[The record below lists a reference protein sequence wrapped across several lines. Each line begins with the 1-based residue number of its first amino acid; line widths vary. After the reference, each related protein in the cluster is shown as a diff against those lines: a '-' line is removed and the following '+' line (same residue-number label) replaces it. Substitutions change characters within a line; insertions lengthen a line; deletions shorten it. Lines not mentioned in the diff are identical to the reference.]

1 LAGEPFFVPDKGRAR
16 HPRVGPACVGKAA
29 QARYPSDGPA
39 GRTTGIPA
47 SPGDRYPLRRR
58 NRKRSSVMKRL
69 GSSLALLVV
78 LAACQR
84 EGSAPQPGTIAV
96 APDPTGE
103 PAEEV
108 APELKDVVETD
119 RRYIIGITYPPQ
131 ANKYPGMALELHR
144 YVEAARAEL
153 MEAVEDAPAD
163 GSAGPYEL
171 SLVFD
176 TVADAPRVFAIAA
189 SGYSY
194 TGGAHGS
201 PLVARFVW
209 LPEQQ
214 RVLRIDDLVS
224 QPAGWRELSSQVREQ
239 LHAALSQRV
248 DGDELDPDERS
259 RVVRSAGR
267 MIEQGT
273 APEAEN
279 FSQFEPVLGGDGRIV
294 ALRFVFPPYQVGP
307 YSDGEQRAEV
317 PAAVLLPYV
326 PEEYRPL
333 FADG

>member
-1 LAGEPFFVPDKGRAR
+1 MQRF
-16 HPRVGPACVGKAA
+16 
-29 QARYPSDGPA
+29 
-39 GRTTGIPA
+39 
-47 SPGDRYPLRRR
+47 
-58 NRKRSSVMKRL
+58 
-69 GSSLALLVV
+69 GSGFLLLLL

-84 EGSAPQPGTIAV
+84 EGSAPQPGV
-96 APDPTGE
+96 ADTDPTATE
-103 PAEEV
+103 HAAEDV
-108 APELKDVVETD
+108 APELEDVVETD
-119 RRYIIGITYPPQ
+119 RRYVIGITYPPQ
-131 ANKYPGMALELHR
+131 ANKYPGLALELHR
-144 YVEAARAEL
+144 YVQAARAEL

-176 TVADAPRVFAIAA
+176 TIADAPRVFAMAA

-214 RVLRIDDLVS
+214 RMLRIDDLVA
-224 QPAGWRELSSQVREQ
+224 QPAGWRELTSHVREQ

-248 DGDELDPDERS
+248 DGDERDPAERA
-259 RVVRSAGR
+259 RGMRSAGR

-273 APEAEN
+273 APDAEN
-279 FSQFEPVLGGDGRIV
+279 FAQFEPVLGGDGRIV

-317 PAAVLLPYV
+317 PASVLLPHV
-326 PEEYRPL
+326 PEEYRSL
-333 FADG
+333 FAGG

>member
-1 LAGEPFFVPDKGRAR
+1 
-16 HPRVGPACVGKAA
+16 
-29 QARYPSDGPA
+29 
-39 GRTTGIPA
+39 
-47 SPGDRYPLRRR
+47 
-58 NRKRSSVMKRL
+58 MKCL
-69 GSSLALLVV
+69 GFSLALLVL

-84 EGSAPQPGTIAV
+84 EGAAPPV
-96 APDPTGE
+96 APAIDDPAAVE
-103 PAEEV
+103 PVVEDT

-131 ANKYPGMALELHR
+131 ANKYPGLALELHR
-144 YVEAARAEL
+144 YVEAARADL

-176 TVADAPRVFAIAA
+176 TVADGPRVFAMSAN
-189 SGYSY
+189 GYAY

-214 RVLRIDDLVS
+214 RALRIDELVAES
-224 QPAGWRELSSQVREQ
+224 AGWRDLSSHVREQ

-248 DGDELDPDERS
+248 DADELDPAERA
-259 RVVRSAGR
+259 RVMRSAAR

-273 APEAEN
+273 TPEAEN
-279 FSQFEPVLGGDGRIV
+279 FAQFEPVLGGDGRIV

-317 PAAVLLPYV
+317 PASVLLPHV
-326 PEEYRPL
+326 AEEYRTL
-333 FADG
+333 FAAD